1 LAIKGQILSNFM
13 QHFFIRT
20 GDIPPYLTGSF
31 VGDCMWTGRLRTT
44 NTLSDTLKQQV
55 KGIPELPSAASARAG
70 LTSKSNFNHL
80 ILNKLCKQVRRGE
93 LSSLFWVDLPCLDD

>member
-1 LAIKGQILSNFM
+1 
-13 QHFFIRT
+13 
-20 GDIPPYLTGSF
+20 
-31 VGDCMWTGRLRTT
+31 MWTGRLRTT

-55 KGIPELPSAASARAG
+55 KGIPELPSTASARAG

-93 LSSLFWVDLPCLDD
+93 LSSLSGLICRVWTIESLYLLITAGNCKDLDMLSLAYKSNLRANDGGWR